1 MDSFLKH
8 LETERNLSPETLRAY
23 RKDLEQLRDF
33 FETTDL
39 ALIAGSSTEH
49 VRRWL
54 AHFAELGYSR

>member
-23 RKDLEQLRDF
+23 RKDLEQLQDF
-33 FETTDL
+33 FKAKKLSDL
-39 ALIAGSSTEH
+39 VDTSAEE

-54 AHFAELGYSR
+54 AHFGER